1 MLNED
6 YKEMLQILLEEN
18 VKFIVVGAYALGA
31 HGFPRATGDIDIW
44 IEPTAVNAKKVIR
57 SLPRFRIPLS
67 DVNEKYFI
75 EEGIIF
81 QIGVVPRRI
90 DIITIIDGV
99 EFQSA
104 YAKKL
109 LVSVEGLNIPACQ
122 GDSPILSV
130 EDLIKN
136 KESTCQGE
144 QPDRK
149 GKRCPRRQDV
159 EKEIDS

>member
-57 SLPRFRIPLS
+57 SLARFRVPLS
-67 DVNEKYFI
+67 DVNQEDFT

-81 QIGVVPRRI
+81 QIGVAPRRI

-109 LVSVEGLNIPACQ
+109 LVSVEGLSIPV
-122 GDSPILSV
+122 LSV

-136 KESTCQGE
+136 KESTGRE
-144 QPDRK
+144 KDALDAK
-149 GKRCPRRQDV
+149 MLKKRLIPNQNQ
-159 EKEIDS
+159 

>member
-31 HGFPRATGDIDIW
+31 HGFPRATGDFDIW
-44 IEPTAVNAKKVIR
+44 IEPTAVNAKRVIR
-57 SLPRFRIPLS
+57 SLARFGAPLFN
-67 DVNEKYFI
+67 VNEKNFT

-90 DIITIIDGV
+90 DIVTTIDGV

-109 LVSVEGLNIPACQ
+109 LVLVEGLNIPV
-122 GDSPILSV
+122 LSV

-136 KESTCQGE
+136 KESTGRE
-144 QPDRK
+144 KDALDAK
-149 GKRCPRRQDV
+149 MLKKRFIPNNATAA
-159 EKEIDS
+159 ES

>member
-6 YKEMLQILLEEN
+6 YKEMLQILLEEK

-31 HGFPRATGDIDIW
+31 HGFPRATGDFDIW
-44 IEPTAVNAKKVIR
+44 IEPTPVNAKKVIR
-57 SLPRFRIPLS
+57 SLARFGAPLF
-67 DVNEKYFI
+67 DVNEKDFT

-90 DIITIIDGV
+90 DIITTIDGV

-109 LVSVEGLNIPACQ
+109 LVSVEALNVPV
-122 GDSPILSV
+122 LSR

-136 KESTCQGE
+136 KESTGRE
-144 QPDRK
+144 KDALDAK
-149 GKRCPRRQDV
+149 MLKRRLLPNNANAA
-159 EKEIDS
+159 DS